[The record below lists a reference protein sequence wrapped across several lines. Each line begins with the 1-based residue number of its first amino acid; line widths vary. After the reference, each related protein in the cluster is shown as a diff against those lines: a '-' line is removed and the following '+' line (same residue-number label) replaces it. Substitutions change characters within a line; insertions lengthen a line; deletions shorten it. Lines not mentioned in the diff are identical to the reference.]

1 MFQDMK
7 PTNSILRQHAF
18 TFMELLMVLL
28 LLGMLAALLALRFRF
43 ITAGAQPGSP
53 SPNQRVQCMNH
64 LKNIGLAFRVFAVD
78 NADKFPM
85 QLPRKAGGTQEE
97 VASGNVFPH
106 FQAMSNELSTP
117 KILVCPADNRAPADS
132 WPKLAN
138 GMVSYFVGLDADET
152 LPQTLLS
159 GDRNVTLDGKELK
172 SGLAEWG
179 TNANV
184 GWSGQLHNSAGNV
197 ALGDGSVQQLSSA
210 RLKDHIRYTQLDK
223 IRLAVP

>member
-1 MFQDMK
+1 MK

-28 LLGMLAALLALRFRF
+28 LLGMLAALFALRFRF
-43 ITAGAQPGSP
+43 MTAGPQSGSP
-53 SPNQRVQCMNH
+53 GPNQTIQCRNN

-78 NADKFPM
+78 HADKFPM
-85 QLPRKAGGTQEE
+85 QLPRKAAGTQED

-106 FQAMSNELSTP
+106 FQALSNELSTP
-117 KILVCPADNRAPADS
+117 KILLCPADNRAPAES

-138 GMVSYFVGLDADET
+138 GQVSYFVGLDAAIT

-159 GDRNVTLDGKELK
+159 GDRNVTLDGKEFK

-179 TNANV
+179 TDANV
-184 GWSGQLHNSAGNV
+184 G
-197 ALGDGSVQQLSSA
+197 
-210 RLKDHIRYTQLDK
+210 
-223 IRLAVP
+223 